1 MTNSTSG
8 SRPAAV
14 SVSFALWLI
23 AIVVGIVTVVVL
35 FVSAGTVVSAGESS
49 ATANFFG
56 ITYVFVALLV
66 LFFTATQAVVVRR
79 MRAGRNW
86 ARVLL
91 TALAVL
97 QIFNAVFSIG
107 LNAIVSLIGIVVVT
121 AATVSMW
128 LPASNAYFGRRTTLA
143 P

>member
-1 MTNSTSG
+1 MTNTTSG

-14 SVSFALWLI
+14 SVSFGLWLI
-23 AIVVGIVTVVVL
+23 AIIVGIVTVVVL
-35 FVSAGTVVSAGESS
+35 FVSASAVVSVGESS

-66 LFFTATQAVVVRR
+66 LLFTAIQAAVVWR

-97 QIFNAVFSIG
+97 QIVNAVFSIG
-107 LNAIVSLIGIVVVT
+107 LNAVLSIVGIVIVA
-121 AATVSMW
+121 AATVAMW